1 MTTTINRVSAGIPTG
16 GQFAEHNRGEST
28 VALAPQGLQFGEYV
42 DVERHDYLDSTFTES
57 VNAASGFTDDDFKTL
72 SDNYLVAAIWSTTDD
87 SDDEG
92 RELDEN
98 FDISNFTPE
107 SRERARADLH
117 KFLVE
122 NREHVD
128 KARATKGYGVD
139 ESGVEGRLAH
149 DFWLTRN
156 GHGSGFWDS
165 MELDRETRDGLTA
178 GSRAAG
184 ELTITVVSAT
194 ELEFV

>member
-87 SDDEG
+87 SDDD
-92 RELDEN
+92 RH
-98 FDISNFTPE
+98 
-107 SRERARADLH
+107 A
-117 KFLVE
+117 
-122 NREHVD
+122 
-128 KARATKGYGVD
+128 YGVGARWRRG
-139 ESGVEGRLAH
+139 GVPVPRGYWTDGA
-149 DFWLTRN
+149 DP
-156 GHGSGFWDS
+156 DA
-165 MELDRETRDGLTA
+165 DRGC
-178 GSRAAG
+178 
-184 ELTITVVSAT
+184 
-194 ELEFV
+194 